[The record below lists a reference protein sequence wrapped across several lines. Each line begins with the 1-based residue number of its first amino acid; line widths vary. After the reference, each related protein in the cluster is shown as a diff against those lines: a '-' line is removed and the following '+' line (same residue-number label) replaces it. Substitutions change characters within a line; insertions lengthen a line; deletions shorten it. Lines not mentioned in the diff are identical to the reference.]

1 MILEHGPGHTKDISQ
16 AKADLDK
23 FGYCVIP
30 EVLND
35 TEIEISKKRLLEQA
49 EAEEE
54 LGLSFRDGGA
64 NQEVKVKNGRVD
76 KDSFSIENGGINQ
89 RLWMLANKGEC
100 FRDMVTHPLVDELV
114 GHMLGVDFILS
125 THSANIA
132 KPGGVRMGL
141 HTDQWWMPQPVKAG
155 ESYIRPSEITRK
167 ADVNFVEPDVSLGIS
182 PPVVANCCLL
192 YTSPSPR
199 DQRGSRMPSSA

>member
-1 MILEHGPGHTKDISQ
+1 MILEHGPSHTKDISQ

-76 KDSFSIENGGINQ
+76 KDSF
-89 RLWMLANKGEC
+89 
-100 FRDMVTHPLVDELV
+100 
-114 GHMLGVDFILS
+114 
-125 THSANIA
+125 IA
-132 KPGGVRMGL
+132 L
-141 HTDQWWMPQPVKAG
+141 HDV
-155 ESYIRPSEITRK
+155 STRK
-167 ADVNFVEPDVSLGIS
+167 SNKSKDSQYM
-182 PPVVANCCLL
+182 C
-192 YTSPSPR
+192 YTETTLVINT
-199 DQRGSRMPSSA
+199 QRRSSYQQSH

>member
-1 MILEHGPGHTKDISQ
+1 MILEHGPSHTKDISQ
-16 AKADLDK
+16 AKEDLDK

-132 KPGGVRMGL
+132 KPGGVL
-141 HTDQWWMPQPVKAG
+141 
-155 ESYIRPSEITRK
+155 
-167 ADVNFVEPDVSLGIS
+167 SLIHI
-182 PPVVANCCLL
+182 
-192 YTSPSPR
+192 
-199 DQRGSRMPSSA
+199 

>member
-1 MILEHGPGHTKDISQ
+1 MILEQGPSHTTDISQ

-23 FGYCVIP
+23 FGYCIIP
-30 EVLND
+30 EVLSD
-35 TEIEISKKRLLEQA
+35 DEIETAKQRLLEQA

-64 NQEVKVKNGRVD
+64 GQEVKFKDGRVD
-76 KDSFSIENGGINQ
+76 KDSFSTQNGGVNQ

-100 FRDMVTHPLVDELV
+100 FREMVTHTLVDELV
-114 GHMLGVDFILS
+114 GHILGNDFILS

-141 HTDQWWMPQPVKAG
+141 HTDQWWMPQPVRAG
-155 ESYIRPSEITRK
+155 ESYI
-167 ADVNFVEPDVSLGIS
+167 
-182 PPVVANCCLL
+182 CLL

-199 DQRGSRMPSSA
+199 D

>member
-1 MILEHGPGHTKDISQ
+1 MILEHGPSHTKDISQ

-64 NQEVKVKNGRVD
+64 NQEVKVKNGRLD

-114 GHMLGVDFILS
+114 GHMLGVDFIS
-125 THSANIA
+125 VSYTHLTLPTNRE
-132 KPGGVRMGL
+132 V
-141 HTDQWWMPQPVKAG
+141 
-155 ESYIRPSEITRK
+155 
-167 ADVNFVEPDVSLGIS
+167 
-182 PPVVANCCLL
+182 
-192 YTSPSPR
+192 
-199 DQRGSRMPSSA
+199 

>member
-1 MILEHGPGHTKDISQ
+1 MILEHGPSHTKDISQ

-64 NQEVKVKNGRVD
+64 NQEVKVKNGRLD

-141 HTDQWWMPQPVKAG
+141 HT
-155 ESYIRPSEITRK
+155 
-167 ADVNFVEPDVSLGIS
+167 
-182 PPVVANCCLL
+182 CLL

-199 DQRGSRMPSSA
+199 DLRKSRMPSSA